1 MEILWHGY
9 SCFSFKTKQATV
21 VTNPF
26 QTEYGNLSPL
36 KADIVILTGNFPG
49 YNNLDAVE
57 GESRVIDW
65 PGEYE
70 IKGLAITM
78 KEVTDPESKS
88 PLATIMTLH
97 DQNLR
102 LCFLEKTGKT
112 VTNELVESLGEVD
125 ILVVNV
131 GGGDGMNAA
140 TAHKLIEELEPRS
153 VIPMHYQVDNIGK
166 GFDPLEPFLKL
177 VGGTSLEPK
186 DTWSIQNRSQ
196 LREDSTEYVI
206 LKAKLS

>member
-21 VTNPF
+21 VTNPY
-26 QTEYGNLSPL
+26 QEQYGKLPDL
-36 KADIVILTGNFPG
+36 KADIVILTGNYPE
-49 YNNLDAVE
+49 YNNLNTVM

-78 KEVTDPESKS
+78 REIMDEAKTPV
-88 PLATIMTLH
+88 ATIMTLH

-102 LCFLEKTGKT
+102 LCFVEKIGKGLT
-112 VTNELVESLGEVD
+112 DDLIESLGEVD

-131 GGGDGMNAA
+131 GDKEGLNAS

-153 VIPMHYQVDNIGK
+153 VIPMHYNADGLGGNLETI
-166 GFDPLEPFLKL
+166 EPFLKL
-177 VGGTSLEPK
+177 IGGSNLEPK
-186 DTWSIQNRSQ
+186 DKWSVQNRSQ
-196 LREDSTEYVI
+196 LREDATEYVL
-206 LKAKLS
+206 LKVS